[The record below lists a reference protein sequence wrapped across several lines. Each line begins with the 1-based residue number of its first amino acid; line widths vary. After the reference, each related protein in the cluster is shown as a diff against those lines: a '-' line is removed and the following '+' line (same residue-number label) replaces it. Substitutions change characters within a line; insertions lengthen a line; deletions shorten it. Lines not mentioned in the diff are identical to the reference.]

1 MNNTFK
7 LWFKKDLWSEF
18 TSLHYDK
25 NINIDSLFELSNSKN
40 LYNNIHH
47 NNYLEFNCITVFN
60 DIKNIIKNNLNSQ
73 LSDWEKLKPQI
84 DKIEIESLS
93 SFTPDTI
100 LEEVINYEYGSSEF
114 LLKQSG
120 IKNLKNVSTDIR
132 ININNNKKERRKDNS
147 RMDDEELLF
156 EKECLKDINDAKDY
170 DLLNKR
176 VEDFINEGFENELKN
191 LKESISELN
200 IKKKANP
207 KEKEIDYSVNMKE
220 NINGATT
227 NKTYN
232 IPKLSYENNKFRY
245 INTAEKEIYVQ
256 SYDKLHDRLF
266 DNTNKEDDLKDS
278 ESVRDFMY
286 KEINI
291 EDDDVIIT
299 DEEIRLVKET
309 IEQKKMTTEDK
320 DIKF

>member
-132 ININNNKKERRKDNS
+132 ININNNKKERMKVKKDTS

-191 LKESISELN
+191 LKESTSELN
-200 IKKKANP
+200 IKG
-207 KEKEIDYSVNMKE
+207 V
-220 NINGATT
+220 TT

-232 IPKLSYENNKFRY
+232 MPKLSYENNKFRY
-245 INTAEKEIYVQ
+245 INAVEKQIDSE
-256 SYDKLHDRLF
+256 SY